1 MCDQLG
7 IDPPRWRELTSIDD
21 NRDVCKEKYKRVL
34 EYIGEK
40 LPEHAQP
47 ADVLIEKVREP
58 VSYTHLDVYKRQNSM
73 TGLNLF
79 TSVAN
84 SGREIPA
91 VKWLYGNADD
101 TLFVNRFLP
110 TVGAIT

>member
-1 MCDQLG
+1 
-7 IDPPRWRELTSIDD
+7 
-21 NRDVCKEKYKRVL
+21 
-34 EYIGEK
+34 
-40 LPEHAQP
+40 
-47 ADVLIEKVREP
+47 
-58 VSYTHLDVYKRQNSM
+58 M

-101 TLFVNRFLP
+101 TLFVNRFLT
-110 TVGAIT
+110 TVGAIRCLKAIKGKKIAIAGGVAEDLSILNTIRKRSKAVSA